1 MRRSTTTTESRRMSP
16 TEARAA
22 FEQLRA
28 DIAEDLKD
36 LSPEEQEA
44 LFDRWIED
52 VNDGLRQR
60 VLRQRVENGVANS

>member
-1 MRRSTTTTESRRMSP
+1 MSP